1 MLWSAGASLNSRFRQ
16 LCLILPLM
24 MLISCQNEEASS
36 LSPSALAPVTAVRVS
51 PISLGQQPE
60 LLHFASVTRVRQRAT
75 LTFQVNGVL
84 RERNAELGQLIEQ
97 GQLLATIHNP
107 ALEPAR
113 DAAAASLA
121 QLQTE
126 ADQAEREL
134 LRLETLYQR
143 DIVPLQDLEQQRS
156 RVESLQA
163 ALNTARANLSQAQRL
178 LEETR
183 LMAPFSGSVESVIR
197 EPGEFVQAGQPV
209 LRISAAEG
217 LEAEIRIPAHL
228 QSGLS
233 LGQSLPV
240 RLPMAGIN
248 TTGTVIDIGVSN
260 TSDIALYPV
269 VVALHDNRLQTGASV
284 EIGIPL
290 DQRPQLVAPMAA
302 VMRSADGT
310 TVFVV
315 ENDTV
320 RRTPINV
327 LRIRGEF
334 VELAPDSL
342 PVGTQLVYA
351 GLTRLADGDRIRV
364 LP

>member
-197 EPGEFVQAGQPV
+197 EPGEFV
-209 LRISAAEG
+209 
-217 LEAEIRIPAHL
+217 
-228 QSGLS
+228 
-233 LGQSLPV
+233 
-240 RLPMAGIN
+240 
-248 TTGTVIDIGVSN
+248 
-260 TSDIALYPV
+260 
-269 VVALHDNRLQTGASV
+269 
-284 EIGIPL
+284 
-290 DQRPQLVAPMAA
+290 
-302 VMRSADGT
+302 
-310 TVFVV
+310 
-315 ENDTV
+315 
-320 RRTPINV
+320 
-327 LRIRGEF
+327 
-334 VELAPDSL
+334 
-342 PVGTQLVYA
+342 
-351 GLTRLADGDRIRV
+351 
-364 LP
+364 